1 MPFKKTTG
9 PETMAGLLG
18 YLKVIQSWTQ
28 ELSLGVR
35 SDTDVS
41 KFENNILDRSICYPN
56 NNKPWEK
63 ILKTKV
69 VFNFSM

>member
-1 MPFKKTTG
+1 
-9 PETMAGLLG
+9 MAGLLG

-35 SDTDVS
+35 SDTDQS

-69 VFNFSM
+69 VLILVCSVCVC

>member
-1 MPFKKTTG
+1 
-9 PETMAGLLG
+9 MAGLLG

-35 SDTDVS
+35 SDTDES

-69 VFNFSM
+69 VLILVCSVCVLDRIT